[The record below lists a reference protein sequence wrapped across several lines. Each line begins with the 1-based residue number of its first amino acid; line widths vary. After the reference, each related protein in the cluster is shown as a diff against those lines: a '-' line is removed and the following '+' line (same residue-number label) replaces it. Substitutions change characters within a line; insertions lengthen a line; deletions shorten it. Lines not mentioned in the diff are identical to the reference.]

1 MNLSASHTLAN
12 ALRSALWMVNLYSNT
27 NENGPTLRDLK
38 IAIGRAIVELEAHA
52 TTEYKAAHRPEAA
65 DQRSDPIGTARLSR
79 NKNQPRHKSCARM
92 FAYDQQ

>member
-27 NENGPTLRDLK
+27 NENGPTLRDLN

-52 TTEYKAAHRPEAA
+52 AMEYNAAHRPEAETREA
-65 DQRSDPIGTARLSR
+65 IPSEQRA
-79 NKNQPRHKSCARM
+79 
-92 FAYDQQ
+92 

>member
-38 IAIGRAIVELEAHA
+38 ITIGRAIVELEAA
-52 TTEYKAAHRPEAA
+52 AGIEQNAASLRPAGETTDMTQAEWRA
-65 DQRSDPIGTARLSR
+65 
-79 NKNQPRHKSCARM
+79 
-92 FAYDQQ
+92 

>member
-38 IAIGRAIVELEAHA
+38 ITIGHAIVELEAHA
-52 TTEYKAAHRPEAA
+52 AMEYNAAHRPEAETIDA
-65 DQRSDPIGTARLSR
+65 IPSEQRA
-79 NKNQPRHKSCARM
+79 
-92 FAYDQQ
+92 